1 LSSLPDR
8 RKAIVYYGSQLPWVV
23 RDGDDLC
30 GTHWIWRDVFAK
42 AQQGHVTINPIHT
55 AGLNAPNSAF
65 DGYRSVA
72 DETGGHA
79 VVASNDF
86 MPGLRQILL
95 ENSSYYL
102 LAYQPTNAAEDG
114 TFRRLTVK
122 VKDRPDVEVLTRRNY
137 WAPRVRTTDEAPLPP
152 PPQLEAMSGILPL
165 SKLNLR
171 TTAAPFAVAGT
182 EKSVVTVAL
191 GVRQPAFADRTPEQV
206 ELLVKAFT
214 ADGDQKGS
222 ETQTIAIT
230 VPAGRMDADV
240 SRYEVLA
247 RIEVPKP
254 GKYELRLSAHSAAAD
269 TRGSVY
275 VDVDVPDFRKAKLSL
290 SGVVLNS
297 ALPSAPVA
305 PPRALRDIV
314 PLAPTTERA
323 FRTSDI
329 VTAFLRA
336 YQGGDDKLAPVA
348 LKIQILDAVGK
359 SVLDRTETIDGAR
372 FTHERAADYQ
382 LRLPLSTLTTGD
394 YLLTFEA
401 TSGKI
406 TARRDVRFQVQ

>member
-1 LSSLPDR
+1 M
-8 RKAIVYYGSQLPWVV
+8 
-23 RDGDDLC
+23 
-30 GTHWIWRDVFAK
+30 
-42 AQQGHVTINPIHT
+42 VT
-55 AGLNAPNSAF
+55 
-65 DGYRSVA
+65 
-72 DETGGHA
+72 
-79 VVASNDF
+79 
-86 MPGLRQILL
+86 
-95 ENSSYYL
+95 
-102 LAYQPTNAAEDG
+102 
-114 TFRRLTVK
+114 
-122 VKDRPDVEVLTRRNY
+122 
-137 WAPRVRTTDEAPLPP
+137 
-152 PPQLEAMSGILPL
+152 
-165 SKLNLR
+165 
-171 TTAAPFAVAGT
+171 
-182 EKSVVTVAL
+182 
-191 GVRQPAFADRTPEQV
+191 
-206 ELLVKAFT
+206 
-214 ADGDQKGS
+214 
-222 ETQTIAIT
+222 
-230 VPAGRMDADV
+230 
-240 SRYEVLA
+240 
-247 RIEVPKP
+247 
-254 GKYELRLSAHSAAAD
+254 D

-359 SVLDRTETIDGAR
+359 SVLDRTETIDAAR
-372 FTHERAADYQ
+372 FTDERAADYQ

-401 TSGKI
+401 SSGKI